1 MLIVENLSLRFGG
14 RKLFDNVNLKFV
26 PGHCYGIIGANGAG
40 KSTFLRILSGEL
52 EPTTGEVFLE
62 KGRRMSVLK
71 QDHYA
76 FDKYNVLDT
85 VIMGN
90 PRLYEIMKL
99 KDELYA
105 KEDFNDEDGIK
116 AAELEGE
123 FSQLNGW
130 EAESDASKLLQS
142 LSIPEDQHFMMM
154 SELNG
159 REKVRVFLAQALF
172 GNPDVLILD
181 EPTNDLDI
189 KSVSWLEEFLINYQG
204 SVIVVSHDRHFLNNV
219 CTYIADVDFGAI
231 KLYTGNYDF
240 WYQSSELALT
250 LMRDQ
255 NKKKEEKVKELQAF
269 IQRFSANAS
278 KSKQATSRKKLL
290 DKIVIEDIQPSNR
303 KYPFIHFKPER
314 EAGNDILLL
323 DDFCAEYEGEKVI
336 DRLRFTVNKGD
347 KIAFIGNEH
356 GISTLFSILAG
367 EGEALSGLAKFGIT
381 ITREYFPKDNSV
393 FFENCNLSLIDW
405 MRQFSKDDSENYIRG
420 FLGKMLFSGEEA
432 LKSANVLSGG
442 EKVRCMFSKMML
454 TTANFLIF
462 DQPTNHLDLEA
473 ITALNNAMN
482 DFPGNI
488 LFTTHDRELAQT
500 VANRIIEIKDDGSFI
515 DRPCTYDEYLEMN
528 L

>member
-26 PGHCYGIIGANGAG
+26 SGHCYGIIGANGAG

-76 FDKYNVLDT
+76 YDEYNVLDT

-90 PRLYEIMKL
+90 PRLYEISKL

-105 KEDFNDEDGIK
+105 KEDFTDEDGIK

-130 EAESDASKLLQS
+130 EAESDAAKLLNS
-142 LSIPEDQHFMMM
+142 LSIPEEQHYSMM

-172 GNPDVLILD
+172 GNPDVLVLD

-189 KSVSWLEEFLINYQG
+189 KSVSWLEEFLINYEG

-240 WYQSSELALT
+240 WYQSSELALA

-255 NKKKEEKVKELQAF
+255 NKKKEDKIKELQAF

-314 EAGNDILLL
+314 EAGNDILMV
-323 DDFCAEYEGEKVI
+323 DGFSAEFEGEKVI
-336 DRLRFTVNKGD
+336 DNLRFTVNKGE
-347 KIAFIGNEH
+347 KIAFIGSEH

-367 EGEALSGLAKFGIT
+367 ETDIESGFKFGIT
-381 ITREYFPKDNSV
+381 ITREYFPKDNSK
-393 FFENCNLSLIDW
+393 FFENCDLNLIDW
-405 MRQFSKDDSENYIRG
+405 LRQFSKDDSENYVRG

-432 LKSANVLSGG
+432 MKSAKVLSGG

-473 ITALNNAMN
+473 ITALNNAMS

-488 LFTTHDRELAQT
+488 LFTTHDRELMQT
-500 VANRIIEIKDDGSFI
+500 VANRIIEIKEDGSFI
-515 DRPCTYDEYLEMN
+515 DRTATYDEYLEMN